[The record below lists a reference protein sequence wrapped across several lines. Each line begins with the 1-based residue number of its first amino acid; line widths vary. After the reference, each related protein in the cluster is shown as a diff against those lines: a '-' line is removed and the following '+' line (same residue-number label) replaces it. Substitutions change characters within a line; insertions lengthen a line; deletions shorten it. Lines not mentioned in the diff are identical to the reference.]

1 MSMDWIV
8 AAVRTGGLLT
18 LAYFLIC
25 HTVYLLFAAIAA
37 FRLRRHRLRST
48 REDFA
53 TLRASVATPGIS
65 ILSPAWNEERTVVD
79 SVRSLL
85 ALDFPEF
92 EVIVVN
98 DGSTD
103 GTLPQLAAAFELVR
117 AAAAVSPVLPTK
129 AILGVYRSMTE
140 PALTVVDKQNGGKAD
155 AINAALNVAR
165 FPLVCVVDADSVLE
179 DSALLKIV
187 QPFIEDPTT
196 VAAGGI
202 VRVAN
207 DCVIEDGRIVSA
219 RLPRA
224 LLPLFQ
230 SVEYLRAFLSARV
243 ALSRARGLL
252 IISGAFGLFR
262 RDVVVEAG
270 GFSTDTVGEDLEI
283 VTRLH
288 RHCRDTGRPY
298 RVAFRPDPVCWTQVP
313 MSLRMLARQRNRWQR
328 GSLEVLQRH
337 AGMIGNPRYG
347 VIGLFALPYFLIFE
361 ALAPLIETLGY
372 LVSAV
377 ALVFGILNWEFA
389 RLLFLVAIVYG
400 SFVSVAAV
408 MLQEASQLR
417 LLTTRELFTLLT
429 AALIENLGYRQLTA
443 WWRLQG
449 TIDFLRGVKAWGAIR
464 RRRFSP
470 NIS

>member
-1 MSMDWIV
+1 
-8 AAVRTGGLLT
+8 
-18 LAYFLIC
+18 
-25 HTVYLLFAAIAA
+25 
-37 FRLRRHRLRST
+37 
-48 REDFA
+48 
-53 TLRASVATPGIS
+53 
-65 ILSPAWNEERTVVD
+65 
-79 SVRSLL
+79 
-85 ALDFPEF
+85 
-92 EVIVVN
+92 
-98 DGSTD
+98 
-103 GTLPQLAAAFELVR
+103 
-117 AAAAVSPVLPTK
+117 
-129 AILGVYRSMTE
+129 
-140 PALTVVDKQNGGKAD
+140 
-155 AINAALNVAR
+155 
-165 FPLVCVVDADSVLE
+165 
-179 DSALLKIV
+179 
-187 QPFIEDPTT
+187 
-196 VAAGGI
+196 
-202 VRVAN
+202 
-207 DCVIEDGRIVSA
+207 
-219 RLPRA
+219 
-224 LLPLFQ
+224 
-230 SVEYLRAFLSARV
+230 
-243 ALSRARGLL
+243 
-252 IISGAFGLFR
+252 
-262 RDVVVEAG
+262 
-270 GFSTDTVGEDLEI
+270 